1 VHGSESIKLLSPK
14 LTNELRK
21 KLVTQAKTQ
30 ANLTIESIRQLRNEA
45 HNTALRASGY
55 GKDVQKRAAD
65 NVHEVFLHHKAEVDK
80 VFRAKE
86 RSLQEE
92 FNL

>member
-1 VHGSESIKLLSPK
+1 MLQV
-14 LTNELRK
+14 
-21 KLVTQAKTQ
+21 KTQ
-30 ANLTIESIRQLRNEA
+30 TNLTIETIRQMRNDA
-45 HNTALRASGY
+45 HNTALRATGY
-55 GKDVQKRAAD
+55 GKDEQKRAAD
-65 NVHEVFLHHKAEVDK
+65 NVHQVFLHHKAEVDK